1 MVGRLEVLMVVLE
14 VESPS
19 WGLAVVPETW
29 LVRLLLGSWV
39 EVAMLGR
46 AEVGVEGV
54 VGWDAFT
61 EL

>member
-1 MVGRLEVLMVVLE
+1 MVVLE